1 MKLKAY
7 CAIFL
12 AILGV
17 EAFAKNEAGV
27 LALNDEQ
34 ITALKAEGYSES
46 FLAKFNTALGNN
58 FAEGESTATNTEEAT
73 TAVDMQTLRETALAL
88 SQAQEQLEALN
99 ADKTALASEK
109 AALQTKVTGLQ
120 SDVQRLSNE
129 KETDPGAGSQQA
141 HNMETQ
147 FNAMDDKQLGGMQGA
162 HWSLERPYNAR
173 ARAAMLAKQ
182 GLQVAVPM
190 ATSTDFSQLQA
201 DLGEF
206 YRQGQDKAIASMVVA
221 LPGISDIFPTESGII
236 DREVITNLF
245 MGEFSQSDN
254 SGSDFSKVVKGKYEI
269 LPEEVRMYDVMLA
282 HEFKDLKKVEKT
294 WIAGLLKADGSSSVK
309 MSFIQYLLTETAKV
323 LNNEKNRR
331 AVQGRRKDP
340 TVDVPG
346 LAMEASD
353 GVYAWLDKK
362 IQNNQVKTFELGEVT
377 SANIGELIY
386 QGTKQIP
393 QELIDT
399 NMLALY
405 LPTTMIHEYHKYNE
419 THYGLNQDYQ
429 KDIMFVK
436 EFPQV
441 KIIAVPNPGAHRRL
455 IWSFENNLKTLENVP
470 GEMLNFRVI
479 VKEWSVSVV
488 SQWKEGF
495 GAPLVG
501 KKFTRVQDMDYLH
514 QFVFASDKDLAST
527 TFLNMEQDATTP
539 SALFHSSL
547 VSVANTA
554 LKTITDITDVA
565 TGGIVTLKNGSD
577 TYGIKLAASGNF
589 SLLASAWEPAIGDT
603 ITLVKRADG
612 KFIEMSRSSVSTSIL
627 AFAEDAATPSV
638 ADGTEFVT
646 NANAHATAITNLTN
660 AVVGK
665 TYIINGAGSTNA
677 STIAN
682 SGNFTLTAAMT
693 LSAGKQITLI
703 ALAGDK
709 FAEISRV

>member
-1 MKLKAY
+1 MELKSY

-12 AILGV
+12 AILGM
-17 EAFAKNEAGV
+17 ESFSKNDAGV

-34 ITALKAEGYSES
+34 LKALKAEGYSDS

-58 FAEGESTATNTEEAT
+58 FAKGDATATSTEEAT
-73 TAVDMQTLRETALAL
+73 TVVDMQTLRETALAL
-88 SQAQEQLEALN
+88 SQTQEQLEALN

-109 AALQTKVTGLQ
+109 AALQTKITGLQ
-120 SDVQRLSNE
+120 ADVQRLSNE

-141 HNMETQ
+141 HTMNIE

-162 HWSLERPYNAR
+162 HWSLERPYNQR

-182 GLQVAVPM
+182 GLQIAVPS
-190 ATSTDFSQLQA
+190 ASSTDFSQLQV

-206 YRQGQDKAIASMVVA
+206 YRQGQDKAIASMVAA
-221 LPGISDIFPTESGII
+221 LPGVSNIFPTESGII

-294 WIAGLLKADGSSSVK
+294 WIAGLLKSDGSSSIK

-340 TVDVPG
+340 IVDVPG

-362 IQNNQVKTFELGEVT
+362 IINNQVKTFELGEIT
-377 SANIGELIY
+377 AANIGEKIY
-386 QGTKQIP
+386 EGTKSIP

-399 NMLALY
+399 GMLALY
-405 LPTTMIHEYHKYNE
+405 LPTTMVVEYHKYNE
-419 THYGLNQDYQ
+419 THYALNQDY
-429 KDIMFVK
+429 KADIMYVK
-436 EFPQV
+436 EYPQV
-441 KIIAVPNPGAHRRL
+441 KIVPVPNPGAHRRL

-501 KKFTRVQDMDYLH
+501 KKFERVQDMDYLH
-514 QFVFASDKDLAST
+514 QFVFASDKDLASS
-527 TFLNMEQDATTP
+527 TFLNMEQDTTTP

-554 LKTITDITDVA
+554 LKTITNVTDVA
-565 TGGIVTLKNGSD
+565 VGGIITLKNGSD
-577 TYGIKLAASGNF
+577 TYGIQIINSGNF
-589 SLLASAWEPAIGDT
+589 SLLATAWTPSVGDT

-612 KFIEMSRSSVSTSIL
+612 KFIELSRSSVSTSIL
-627 AFAEDAATPSV
+627 EFAADDTTPSV
-638 ADGTEFVT
+638 ANGVEFVT
-646 NANAHATAITNLTN
+646 NVNTTATAITTFDD

-665 TYIINGAGSTNA
+665 TYVINGAGSTNA

-682 SGNFTLTAAMT
+682 AGNFTLTAAMT

-703 ALAGDK
+703 ALAGGK